1 MSPHAA
7 PEKQRVAPRLE
18 GVRRNVQPPVCAA
31 VKYNLNCMGRVL
43 TGLLTQQAA
52 HGRDGEIEGA
62 VLTKYVI
69 RGGKPLYGEIDISG
83 AKNAAVAIIPA
94 ALLVDGVCRIENI
107 PQISDVTLILN
118 ILQELGADV
127 RTVNRTTVDIDCSH
141 IRNAKVPNE
150 LARKIRASY
159 YLIGALLGRF
169 GSAQVPPPGGCHLG
183 DRPIDQHIKGF
194 VAMGAEVDVRGGFV
208 NAWVK
213 DGKRLSGAQVY
224 LDIVS
229 VGATMNIMLAAALAN
244 GTTVIENAA
253 KEPHIVDLANFLN
266 SMGAQIMGAGTDVI
280 KIKGVERLNGGTYS
294 IIPDQIE
301 AGTYMAAVAATGGE
315 VLIKNVIPKHLECI
329 TAKLVE
335 TGVDVEERDDAVL
348 VRRDPAAK
356 LTRTNIKT
364 LPYPGFPTDM
374 QPQMAVVLSLA
385 EGTSVVTE
393 GVWDNR
399 YRYVD
404 EIRRMGAQ
412 FQVDGKVAVIEGV
425 DHLTGAPVRACDLR
439 AGAAMVIAGLAA
451 HGVTEVDC
459 IHYIER
465 GYEDIVRKLS
475 GVGADIRVVVT
486 PDEDKQAQVG

>member
-1 MSPHAA
+1 M
-7 PEKQRVAPRLE
+7 
-18 GVRRNVQPPVCAA
+18 
-31 VKYNLNCMGRVL
+31 
-43 TGLLTQQAA
+43 
-52 HGRDGEIEGA
+52 
-62 VLTKYVI
+62 TKYVI

-459 IHYIER
+459 IYYIER